1 MFTGLVEAVGEVRA
15 VEPLVSGYRIRLA
28 SSLSTQMR
36 TGDSLAVNGVC
47 LTMTFVGDGE
57 LHADIGPETARVTN
71 LGSLGPGSLVNLERP
86 LRADSRLGG
95 HFVMGHVDGTG
106 TLEAIRE
113 DAEFWWFTIWYPAH
127 LAPYIIPKGSIAID
141 GISLTAAVLRRDQFD
156 IMIIPYTWD
165 HTNMRAMRPGGRVNI
180 ECDMLGKYVVR
191 LAELGAVRVA
201 Q

>member
-1 MFTGLVEAVGEVRA
+1 MFTGLVEAVGEVKA
-15 VEPLVSGYRIRLA
+15 VEPLVSGHRIRLA

-36 TGDSLAVNGVC
+36 AGDSLAVNGVC
-47 LTMTFVGDGE
+47 LTMTFVGEGE

-71 LGSLGPGSLVNLERP
+71 LGSLGQGSLVNLERP

-113 DAEFWWFTIWYPAH
+113 DAEFWWFTIGYPAH

-141 GISLTAAVLRRDQFD
+141 GISLTAAVLRSDQLD